1 MNSARRHY
9 NKWELFESVMT
20 KKPVIEAQVKA
31 EQQLKYPK
39 PGEKGLKPIDGDDE
53 IASNDLS
60 DLRKETIFSFLVS
73 CLLFFDVGVSI
84 R

>member
-1 MNSARRHY
+1 MVKAVVG
-9 NKWELFESVMT
+9 E
-20 KKPVIEAQVKA
+20 VIAEAAMEFVEAQVKA

-39 PGEKGLKPIDGDDE
+39 PGEKGLKPIDGYDE

-73 CLLFFDVGVSI
+73 CLPFFDVGVSI